1 MRMLTKS
8 LITLILL
15 MGVWTQVYAANK
27 QIPVKDFFKNPG
39 YSQLQLSPD
48 GKYLAALIDVLDRRN
63 LMVMETADLSKF
75 EVLTG
80 FKKQDIASFFWANNK
95 RLVFTMDTSNGME
108 ALSIFTVERG
118 EKKPKIV
125 KLLGAEPTTRGVVT
139 ASIVSTLPDDPEHII
154 VSYNRRYIKAP
165 DLYKVA
171 VDSKWNGRKKRNHSM
186 KLIAENPG
194 NVEGWIV
201 DHDGDVRGAIS
212 VDELTGKFLYKDK
225 GAKEFTTL
233 ATYNI
238 FDEHIIPLG
247 FAFDNQKMYVGSNI
261 GRDRFAIFEYDPQ
274 SAKLGKMI
282 FEHDEVDVT
291 GLMMSRHKK
300 KIIGVAYNA
309 DYPERVYFDAKEKQ
323 FNDSLVK
330 IFKGKKVNIVS
341 QTDDEKIKVIIAH
354 DDNDP
359 GSYFLYD
366 GVKNK
371 LSFLAKVMDWIDPN
385 QLSKMKPFRFKSRD
399 GLTMRGYLTV
409 PKGSD
414 GKNLPLII
422 NPHGGPFGV
431 RDSWGY
437 NPEVQFLANRGYAV
451 AQVNF
456 RGSGGYGREF
466 EQAGYGGKWGAEM
479 QHDITDTVKYLVD
492 QGIANPDRVCIYGAS
507 YGGYATMAGL
517 TFTPELYKCGINNV
531 GVTDVGLLFD
541 TLPKHWENG
550 RKALEHRVG
559 DPKDAKLMERMSPL
573 AHVKNI
579 KAPVFIIHG
588 RRDIR
593 VKMKHADLLKA
604 ELDELGKPYEWLVKN
619 KEGHGFRKVEN
630 KVEMY
635 EKVEKFLK
643 QHL

>member
-1 MRMLTKS
+1 MKFLIKS
-8 LITLILL
+8 MFTLIFFV
-15 MGVWTQVYAANK
+15 GFVGETSASTAK
-27 QIPVKDFFKNPG
+27 IPVEDFFKNPG

-48 GKYLAALIDVLDRRN
+48 GKYLATLIDVLDRRN
-63 LMVMETADLSKF
+63 LMVMETNDLSKY

-80 FKKQDIASFFWANNK
+80 FKKQNVGSFFWANNE
-95 RLVFTMDTSNGME
+95 RIVFTMDSSNGME
-108 ALSIFTVERG
+108 ALSLYTVERG
-118 EKKPKIV
+118 KKKPKIV
-125 KLLGAEPTTRGVVT
+125 QLLGAEPTTRGVVT
-139 ASIVSTLPDDPEHII
+139 ANVVHTLPEDPNHII

-171 VDSKWNGRKKRNHSM
+171 LDSKWNSKKKRNHSM
-186 KLIAENPG
+186 ELIAENPG

-201 DHDGDVRGAIS
+201 DHDGDVRGAVS

-225 GAKEFTTL
+225 GAKEFKTL

-238 FDEHIIPLG
+238 FDEHITPLG
-247 FAFDNQKMYVGSNI
+247 FAFDNKKMYVGSNI
-261 GRDRFAIFEYDPQ
+261 GRDKYAVFEYDPQ
-274 SAKLGKMI
+274 AAKVGKLI

-291 GLMMSRHKK
+291 GLMMSRKQQK
-300 KIIGVAYNA
+300 LLGVSYNA
-309 DYPERVYFDAKEKQ
+309 DYPETVFFDAKEKQ
-323 FNDSLVK
+323 LQASLKK
-330 IFKGKKVNIVS
+330 IFKGKKVSTAS
-341 QTDDEKIKVIIAH
+341 QNKNETLRVLLAYDET
-354 DDNDP
+354 DP
-359 GSYFLYD
+359 GTYYLFD

-371 LSFLAKVMDWIDPN
+371 LSLLAKRMDWLDPA
-385 QLSKMKPFRFKSRD
+385 QLSVMKPFRFKSRD
-399 GLTMRGYLTV
+399 GLTMRGYLTI
-409 PKGSD
+409 PNGSD

-431 RDSWGY
+431 RDSWGF

-456 RGSGGYGREF
+456 RGSGGYGRKF

-492 QGIANPDRVCIYGAS
+492 QGIANPDRICIYGAS

-517 TFTPELYKCGINNV
+517 TFTPELYKCGVNNV

-550 RKALEHRVG
+550 RKALEHRIG

-593 VKMKHADLLKA
+593 VKMKHADLLKS

>member
-1 MRMLTKS
+1 MNILTKS
-8 LITLILL
+8 LFALIILFGMNADL
-15 MGVWTQVYAANK
+15 FATSK

-39 YSQLQLSPD
+39 YSQLQLSPN

-63 LMVMETADLSKF
+63 LIVMETNNLAKY

-80 FKKQDIASFFWANNK
+80 FKKQNVGSFFWANDE
-95 RLVFTMDTSNGME
+95 RIVFTMDSSNGME
-108 ALSIFTVERG
+108 ALSLYTVEHG
-118 EKKPKIV
+118 KKKPKIV
-125 KLLGAEPTTRGVVT
+125 QLLGAEPTTRGVVT
-139 ASIVSTLPDDPEHII
+139 ASIVSTLPEEPNHII

-171 VDSKWNGRKKRNHSM
+171 LDSKWNGKKKRNHSM

-212 VDELTGKFLYKDK
+212 VDELVGKFLYKDK
-225 GAKEFTTL
+225 NEKEFKTL

-238 FDEHIIPLG
+238 FDEHISPLG
-247 FAFDNQKMYVGSNI
+247 FTYDNQKMYVSSNI
-261 GRDRFAIFEYDPQ
+261 GRDRNAIYEFDPKT
-274 SAKLGKMI
+274 AKLGNLI
-282 FEHDEVDVT
+282 YEHDEVDVS
-291 GLMMSRHKK
+291 GLMMSRKQKK
-300 KIIGVAYNA
+300 LLGVSYTA
-309 DYPERVYFDAKEKQ
+309 DYPERVYFDVKEKQ
-323 FNDSLVK
+323 LQASLEK
-330 IFKGKKVNIVS
+330 IFKGKRVSTASMDKEEKLRVIVAY
-341 QTDDEKIKVIIAH
+341 DET
-354 DDNDP
+354 DP
-359 GSYFLYD
+359 GTYYLYD

-371 LSFLAKVMDWIDPN
+371 ISLLAKVMDWLNPE
-385 QLSKMKPFRFKSRD
+385 QLAKMKPFRFKSRD
-399 GLTMRGYLTV
+399 GLTLRGYVSV
-409 PKGSD
+409 PRESN

-422 NPHGGPFGV
+422 NPHGGPYGV
-431 RDSWGY
+431 RDSWGF
-437 NPEVQFLANRGYAV
+437 NPEVQFLASRGYAV

-456 RGSGGYGREF
+456 RGSGGYGRKF
-466 EQAGYGGKWGAEM
+466 EQAGYDGKWGAEM
-479 QHDITDTVKYLVD
+479 QHDITDTVEYLIS
-492 QGIANPDRVCIYGAS
+492 QGIADPDRICIFGAS

-517 TFTPELYKCGINNV
+517 TFTPDLYKCGINNV

-550 RKALEHRVG
+550 RKALENRIG

-593 VKMKHADLLKA
+593 VKMKHADLLRS
-604 ELDELGKPYEWLVKN
+604 ELDELGKEYEWLVKN

-635 EKVEKFLK
+635 EKVEKFLSK
-643 QHL
+643 HL